1 MFVYQTKING
11 KDGLVLVS
19 ETTDEGLQIPA
30 IGKDVLVVYE
40 ADGVLQSAKGTVAED
55 GTFTEADGGEESE
68 DDDEG

>member
-55 GTFTEADGGEESE
+55 GTFTEAEADSEEEGGE
-68 DDDEG
+68 G

>member
-40 ADGVLQSAKGTVAED
+40 ADGVLESAKGTIAED
-55 GTFTEADGGEESE
+55 GTFSAAESDQEADDDGE
-68 DDDEG
+68 G

>member
-40 ADGVLQSAKGTVAED
+40 ADGVLQSAKGTIAED
-55 GTFTEADGGEESE
+55 GTFAEADSS
-68 DDDEG
+68 DEGKE

>member
-55 GTFTEADGGEESE
+55 GTFTEAEADSE

>member
-40 ADGVLQSAKGTVAED
+40 ADGVLKSAKGTVAAD
-55 GTFTEADGGEESE
+55 GTFAEADSSDGGE
-68 DDDEG
+68 G

>member
-55 GTFTEADGGEESE
+55 GTFTEVEADSE
-68 DDDEG
+68 DDGKEG

>member
-55 GTFTEADGGEESE
+55 GTFTEAEADSE
-68 DDDEG
+68 DDGKEG

>member
-40 ADGVLQSAKGTVAED
+40 ADGVLESAKGTIAED
-55 GTFTEADGGEESE
+55 GTFSAAEGDQESE
-68 DDDEG
+68 DDGEG